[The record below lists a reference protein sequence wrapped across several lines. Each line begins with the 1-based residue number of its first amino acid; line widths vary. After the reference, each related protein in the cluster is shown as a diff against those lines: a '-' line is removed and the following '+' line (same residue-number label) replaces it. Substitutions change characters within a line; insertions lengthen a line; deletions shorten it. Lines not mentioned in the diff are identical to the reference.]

1 MGGVGGQAALTIRID
16 RAARH
21 DNLLKLSKQ
30 RFWRR
35 LRLHQPSMI
44 EPELHLR
51 KLQRLAHRLREA
63 GEGGQRIRVEA
74 QDVA

>member
-21 DNLLKLSKQ
+21 DNLLKLSKE

-44 EPELHLR
+44 
-51 KLQRLAHRLREA
+51 KGDFALREA
-63 GEGGQRIRVEA
+63 YRLLAVLWQGGKGRQRRAIVCKHIA
-74 QDVA
+74 

>member
-21 DNLLKLSKQ
+21 DNLLKLSKE

-44 EPELHLR
+44 
-51 KLQRLAHRLREA
+51 KGDFALREA
-63 GEGGQRIRVEA
+63 YRPLVVLRHCN
-74 QDVA
+74 VAWDALAVMIQHIA